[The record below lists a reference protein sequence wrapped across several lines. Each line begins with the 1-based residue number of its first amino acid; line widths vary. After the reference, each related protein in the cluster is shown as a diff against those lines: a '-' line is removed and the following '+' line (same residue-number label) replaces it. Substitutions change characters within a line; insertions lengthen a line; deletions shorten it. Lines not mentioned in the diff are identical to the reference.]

1 MPRNVLAQKLTLEDV
16 LRDLREKHPE
26 AALALAK
33 RHMPQPATD
42 LTFSLNE
49 AFFAAELKNH
59 LDQIGGGDE
68 LTAEHVRRMPAV
80 VAAWIMGHPTRLR
93 SLLEFAEKAKA
104 RAQKARQGPDLNE
117 LLGAANETGDSQ
129 SGEQSPRPRP
139 APAERRQRRPIT
151 DPEVLEKRR
160 QALAKA
166 RAARAEKLAA
176 AGTST

>member
-1 MPRNVLAQKLTLEDV
+1 
-16 LRDLREKHPE
+16 
-26 AALALAK
+26 
-33 RHMPQPATD
+33 MPQPATD

-59 LDQIGGGDE
+59 LDQDEGGDE

-117 LLGAANETGDSQ
+117 LLGAANEQSDTGS
-129 SGEQSPRPRP
+129 EPRPRP